1 MLGEITDGMLV
12 LSRRINESI
21 KIGDD
26 IEIMIIDVRGDQVR
40 IGVAAPKDI
49 AVHRKEIYVQ
59 IQQENLKAAQTGLS
73 EEAALNAALE
83 NLLMRDDNTDGA
95 EKPTPRSST

>member
-1 MLGEITDGMLV
+1 MLI

-26 IEIMIIDVRGDQVR
+26 IEVMIVDIRGDQVR

-49 AVHRKEIYVQ
+49 AVHRKEVYVH
-59 IQQENLKAAQTGLS
+59 IQQENLKAAQS
-73 EEAALNAALE
+73 DAADEALTAALE
-83 NLLMRDDNTDGA
+83 GMRSQSDGA
-95 EKPTPRSST
+95 TPPSKGKGSA